1 MERETAHSAGAG
13 LGAWPRALRCSHWL
27 KNVFVLVPIIFA
39 GQWLSIEAWWR
50 GGLAFGTFCLLSSA
64 VYLLNDLADR
74 QADRQH
80 PTKRYRP
87 IASGQIG
94 PVAAGLAAVV
104 LAAGGG
110 MLAMLPQVV
119 APMAEQPLHG
129 WGLVLW
135 AGAYLLVNLLYSLW
149 LKRYSIIDVICVAS
163 GFVLRAM
170 AGAAAIGVPIS
181 PWLVV
186 CTFTLCLYIALSK
199 RRAEIALLDAEG
211 ITDRGGHLDLHG
223 PELDRMLT
231 ISASLAVITYVLY
244 CLAPRTVAQF
254 GSAHM
259 IWTIPFVL
267 YGVFRYDRVSRR
279 LTRAD
284 VVQVLLADPV
294 LWAVV
299 AGYLAVALAVI
310 GWGNHPAVAPLL
322 HGSLP

>member
-1 MERETAHSAGAG
+1 M
-13 LGAWPRALRCSHWL
+13 LAWPSALRWSHWL
-27 KNVFVLVPIIFA
+27 KNVFVLVPIVFA
-39 GQWLSIEAWWR
+39 GRWLSAEAWWR
-50 GGLAFGTFCLLSSA
+50 GGLAFGAFCLLSSA

-74 QADRQH
+74 QADRLH

-87 IASGQIG
+87 IASGQIS
-94 PVAAGLAAVV
+94 PAAAAVAAVV
-104 LAAGGG
+104 LAGLGGA
-110 MLAMLPQVV
+110 LAMLPQVID
-119 APMAEQPLHG
+119 PMAEQPLHG

-199 RRAEIALLDAEG
+199 RRAEIARLDREG
-211 ITDRGGHLDLHG
+211 VLGRVGSLDIHA

-231 ISASLAVITYVLY
+231 ISAAMAVMTYVLY
-244 CLAPRTVAQF
+244 CLAPRTVEQF

-299 AGYLAVALAVI
+299 AGYLLVALVVI
-310 GWGNHPAVAPLL
+310 GWGDHPAVVPLL
-322 HGSLP
+322 QGAVPLKGNP